1 MTGLE
6 HFTIEEQTDALQE
19 LIRDRWS
26 RSLFTFAKQALGY
39 KDLQPSTHLKITKAL
54 ESNTKR
60 KLIVLPR
67 GTFKSS
73 LVCVAYP
80 LWRLLFKN
88 PNEAILIDSEIYS
101 NSKNFIR
108 EIKAHAESPIMQMF
122 FPNLKG
128 STWGEGEITLSLRSA
143 PRKEASITA
152 GGVNTVKVGQHYDVI
167 ISDDLNSN
175 NNSRSKEGRTKV
187 VDHYQYN
194 KAILDGSDIYVVC
207 GTRYAIDDVIGH
219 IIANEIDECDKIS
232 LGLTEGGLK

>member
-1 MTGLE
+1 MDLDQ
-6 HFTIEEQTDALQE
+6 FTIEEKEEAAKAILKDK
-19 LIRDRWS
+19 WS
-26 RSLFTFAKQALGY
+26 NSLFLFAKQALGY
-39 KDLQPSTHLKITKAL
+39 KDLQAHTHLRITRAL
-54 ESNTKR
+54 ESENQR

-88 PNEAILIDSEIYS
+88 KNEAILIDSEIYS

-108 EIKAHAESPIMQMF
+108 EIRAHCESELMQLF
-122 FPNLKG
+122 FPGLRG
-128 STWGEGEITLSLRSA
+128 DTWGEGEITLAVRDK

-175 NNSRSKEGRTKV
+175 NNSQTKEGRTKV
-187 VDHYQYN
+187 VDHYQFN
-194 KAILDGSDIYVVC
+194 KAILDGSSIYVVC

-219 IIANEIDECDKIS
+219 IIANEIDDCDKIA
-232 LGLTEGGLK
+232 LELTEGGLKQ